1 MKRLLPQYVTR
12 RRLLVEAGIPLIGGL
27 LGCGR
32 RQRAALMPTAV
43 PTSAAPPA
51 AAPTPTKPPAS
62 TPTAV
67 RTVTPVPAA
76 APPSGPLA
84 DLVLR
89 NGKAITLDGS
99 NTIAQAVA
107 ILKGRVQAVGSDEEI
122 ARLIG
127 QGTRVIDLRGRAV
140 TPGLNDA
147 HVHLQATA
155 LMNSYYQPF
164 LPPEVR
170 SLEEMRAK
178 LAEYVAKTPA
188 GEWILGYYLFVREG
202 RLPTR
207 QDLDPVSPRH
217 PVWIMQQGGHYGSA
231 NSLALKLAG
240 ITRDT
245 PDPVGGVIERDAQGE
260 PTGAFNNHRAMDLVR
275 QHIPRYTTETAR
287 ANVVAAQ
294 HPFAACGVT
303 SFQDNNVRGLDVVQ
317 CYKEAGEQGEMTLR
331 GAVYYTLEWPA
342 DLDRALKIQPFQ
354 SEMMRFA
361 GFKFLI
367 DGQATMAYC
376 HQPHNG
382 VRWDLPTWD
391 PAMFKK
397 AVRALHDTGLQICV
411 HCGGDAAVDLTLDAY
426 EEAMNAN
433 PRRDPRHRIEHGVL
447 CTPEA
452 IRRMK
457 DLGVVVST
465 QPQFIRVGGT
475 GYAKLF
481 GEGRA
486 NRAIPTRE
494 WLQAGVVVAL
504 GSDAPST
511 PWYTPQATLAGA
523 VARLDINNQPMGAGQ
538 CMTIQ
543 EALHA
548 HTLGSAYAEHAEK
561 DKGSIEAGKLAD
573 LAVWQEDPYK
583 ATLQRLW
590 QIPVDM
596 TLVGGKVIYD
606 SGRIA

>member
-1 MKRLLPQYVTR
+1 M
-12 RRLLVEAGIPLIGGL
+12 GGT

-32 RQRAALMPTAV
+32 RQGRVALPTRAAGATAGPASMPT
-43 PTSAAPPA
+43 PAPGQ
-51 AAPTPTKPPAS
+51 T
-62 TPTAV
+62 
-67 RTVTPVPAA
+67 
-76 APPSGPLA
+76 A

-89 NGKAITLDGS
+89 NGKVITADRS
-99 NTIAQAVA
+99 DTIAQAVA
-107 ILKGRVQAVGSDEEI
+107 IVKDRVQAVGSDQQI
-122 ARLIG
+122 ARWIG
-127 QGTRVIDLRGRAV
+127 QATRVIDLSGRAV

-155 LMNSYYQPF
+155 LVNTYYLPF

-178 LAEYVAKTPA
+178 LAQYVAKTPE
-188 GEWILGYYLFVREG
+188 GTWIQGYFLWVKEG

-245 PDPVGGVIERDAQGE
+245 PDPVGGVIERDAKGE

-275 QHIPRYTTETAR
+275 QHIPRYTTEAAR
-287 ANVVAAQ
+287 ENVVAAQ

-303 SFQDNNVRGLDVVQ
+303 SFQDNNVRGPDVVQ
-317 CYKEAGEQGEMTLR
+317 CYREAGDKGEMILR

-342 DLDRALKIQPFQ
+342 DLDRALKIQPFR
-354 SEMMRFA
+354 SAMMRFA

-382 VRWDLPTWD
+382 VRWNLPTWD
-391 PAMFKK
+391 PATFKK

-411 HCGGDAAVDLTLDAY
+411 HCGGDAAVDLALDAY

-433 PRRDPRHRIEHGVL
+433 PHPDPRHRIEHGVL

-452 IRRMK
+452 IRRMR

-481 GEGRA
+481 GEERA
-486 NRAIPTRE
+486 SRVIPTRE
-494 WLQAGVVVAL
+494 WLDAGVVVAL

-543 EALHA
+543 EALRA
-548 HTLGSAYAEHAEK
+548 HTMGSAYAEHAEK
-561 DKGSIEAGKLAD
+561 EKGSIEVGKLAD
-573 LAVWQEDPYK
+573 LAVWSEDPHT

-590 QIPVDM
+590 QIPIDM
-596 TLVGGKVIYD
+596 TLVGGKIVYD
-606 SGRIA
+606 RHS